1 MPINK
6 DELGR
11 LAARYQVKADRAYM
25 NYQETGISRYDR
37 ERRNNEDMAEALRM
51 AISAADDHMVL
62 GHLRAEFVWL
72 ASEADKALAEN
83 DSRDKL
89 AGILE
94 SLVSAAS
101 IYCKY
106 KRRDRPSEEGGA

>member
-1 MPINK
+1 
-6 DELGR
+6 
-11 LAARYQVKADRAYM
+11 
-25 NYQETGISRYDR
+25 
-37 ERRNNEDMAEALRM
+37 
-51 AISAADDHMVL
+51 MVL

>member
-62 GHLRAEFVWL
+62 GHLRAEIVWL

-83 DSRDKL
+83 EPRDKL

-101 IYCKY
+101 VYCHY
-106 KRRDRPSEEGGA
+106 ARCERPSEKGGA